1 MSDQAHKLRQ
11 RMNESAR
18 TFAVVSGKG
27 GVGKSNITTNLAIL
41 MAKRGNRVLLFDMD
55 IGMGNVHLLLGSHRK
70 YSVMD
75 YIEDGHKTIHDVVCK
90 DVHGIS
96 YISGGN
102 GLKDLVEWHGE
113 RMERFFE
120 GLKELMRHYD
130 YILFDMGA
138 GATSATI
145 EFLLSVDEIIAVTT
159 PEPTAMTDVYSMMK
173 YIFLKDRSKEI
184 SIICN
189 RAATKREG
197 RETLLRLKHTV
208 GKFLLKEVSDLGFLP
223 EDPTVRKAVINQVP
237 LVIGYPSS
245 AVSKSLMDVLDCL
258 IPAGAQVKKSSFI
271 EGFRKFFKGVDAVD

>member
-1 MSDQAHKLRQ
+1 
-11 RMNESAR
+11 
-18 TFAVVSGKG
+18 
-27 GVGKSNITTNLAIL
+27 
-41 MAKRGNRVLLFDMD
+41 
-55 IGMGNVHLLLGSHRK
+55 
-70 YSVMD
+70 
-75 YIEDGHKTIHDVVCK
+75 
-90 DVHGIS
+90 
-96 YISGGN
+96 
-102 GLKDLVEWHGE
+102 
-113 RMERFFE
+113 
-120 GLKELMRHYD
+120 MRHYD

-138 GATSATI
+138 GASSATI